1 MFRLCRKKDDRAP
14 KAAWI
19 AEIQVSERTT
29 AKIRS
34 KHALDPDEIVALACS
49 PPPRA
54 GRYVRDERG
63 TRLLVKVQDREQR
76 VVLVVLYP
84 LGDDIWALA
93 SAYVVGR
100 RRRA

>member
-1 MFRLCRKKDDRAP
+1 MPPRKDDRTP
-14 KAAWI
+14 KAVWI
-19 AEIQVSERTT
+19 AEIQVSERT
-29 AKIRS
+29 AEKIRS
-34 KHALDPDEIVALACS
+34 KHPLDPSEIVGLVGS

-63 TRLLVKVQDREQR
+63 YRLLVKVHDRERR
-76 VVLVVLYP
+76 VILVVLYP
-84 LGDDIWALA
+84 LGAEIWALA